1 MRPELHYLLGRS
13 LVELGRDGEALPALR
28 RAVYLEPAA
37 GLAHFLLAGV
47 LARCGDP
54 SAAAREYRAA
64 ASTLGLDPLEAAAPE
79 LGGRSPHE
87 LAALCRQLEGQLAGS
102 PGPGSP
108 R

>member
-37 GLAHFLLAGV
+37 GLAHFLLAGA
-47 LARCGDP
+47 LARCGDA

-64 ASTLGLDPLEAAAPE
+64 ASTLGLDPLEATAPE
-79 LGGRSPHE
+79 LGGRSPRE
-87 LAALCRQLEGQLAGS
+87 LAALCLQLDGQLSGS
-102 PGPGSP
+102 TGPGSTG
-108 R
+108 